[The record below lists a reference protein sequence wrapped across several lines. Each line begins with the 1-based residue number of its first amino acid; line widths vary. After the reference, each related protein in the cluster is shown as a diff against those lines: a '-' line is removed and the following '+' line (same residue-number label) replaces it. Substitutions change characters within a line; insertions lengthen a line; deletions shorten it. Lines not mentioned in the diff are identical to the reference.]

1 MLDVNLIR
9 EEPELVRQAL
19 RARQMDPGPVDQIL
33 DLDERRR
40 AQIQEVETLKAE
52 RNAVSKEIGLMKE
65 KAEREASIAA
75 MRSVGDR
82 ISTLDEELR
91 AIEVQLTDIL
101 AMIPNIPDARTPY
114 GQDEHENVVLRT
126 VGQLPEFDFEPQAHW
141 DLGPELG
148 IIDFEQG
155 VKITGSR
162 FYVLSGAGR
171 GCSAP

>member
-1 MLDVNLIR
+1 MLDINLIR

-52 RNAVSKEIGLMKE
+52 RNTVSKEIGRMKD
-65 KAEREASIAA
+65 KAEREAKIEAI
-75 MRSVGDR
+75 RTVGDR
-82 ISTLDEELR
+82 ISALDEELR
-91 AIEVQLTDIL
+91 DIEVQLTDIL
-101 AMIPNIPDARTPY
+101 AMIPNIPDNRTPY
-114 GQDEHENVVLRT
+114 GTDEHENVVLRT
-126 VGQLPEFDFEPQAHW
+126 VGVLPEFEFEPKPHW

-162 FYVLSGAGR
+162 FYVLSGAG
-171 GCSAP
+171 A